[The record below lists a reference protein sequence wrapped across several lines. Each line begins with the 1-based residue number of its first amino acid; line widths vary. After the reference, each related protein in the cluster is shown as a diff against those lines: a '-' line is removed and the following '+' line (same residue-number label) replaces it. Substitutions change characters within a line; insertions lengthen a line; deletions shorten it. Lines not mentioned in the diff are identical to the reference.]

1 MYDVIIIGGGPAG
14 YAAALYSS
22 RAKFDTLVIEKMFTG
37 GQMATTDVMEN
48 YPGFEEP
55 IGGSDLALRMEK
67 QARKFGTVVLN
78 DEVIEL
84 DLASKI
90 KVVKT
95 KKNTYECKA
104 VILSMGAYPKML
116 GLDKEEAFRGAG
128 VSYCAVC
135 DGAFYKGKTV
145 AVVGGGDTA
154 AEDALYLARFCPK
167 VYIIHRRDQMKAS
180 KILQDE
186 ICCNTK
192 IEFIWNSV
200 VEEITGQYG
209 VEGLMVRDLITGE
222 STALNV
228 DGLFVAI
235 GLNPN
240 ISLVNGKIKQNM
252 EGYIITDDKMQTSL
266 SGVYAAGDI
275 RDKFLRQ
282 VITAAADGA
291 IASYS
296 AELYITQNKW

>member
-22 RAKFDTLVIEKMFTG
+22 RAKFDTLVVEKMFTG

-67 QARKFGTVVLN
+67 QARKFGTMVLN
-78 DEVIEL
+78 DEVMEL
-84 DLASKI
+84 DLHSKI

-95 KKNTYECKA
+95 RKNTYECKA
-104 VILSMGAYPKML
+104 LILCMGAYPKML
-116 GLDKEEAFRGAG
+116 GLAKEEKFRGAG

-135 DGAFYKGKTV
+135 DGAFYKNKTV
-145 AVVGGGDTA
+145 AIVGGGDTA

-167 VYIIHRRDQMKAS
+167 VYVIHRRDKMKATN
-180 KILQDE
+180 ILQDE
-186 ICCNTK
+186 LCCNKK
-192 IEFIWNSV
+192 IEFLWDSV
-200 VEEITGQYG
+200 VEEIMGEFG
-209 VEGLMVRDLITGE
+209 VEGLKIRSLTTQE
-222 STALNV
+222 TTELAV

-240 ISLVNGKIKQNM
+240 ISLINGKVQQNKD
-252 EGYIITDDKMQTSL
+252 GYIITDERMQTSIP
-266 SGVYAAGDI
+266 GVFAAGDV
-275 RDKFLRQ
+275 RHKFLRQ

-291 IASYS
+291 TASYS
-296 AELYITQNKW
+296 AELYITENKW